1 MKTSTPEEQLP
12 RQVDVTVKYV
22 CGAYQTQT
30 IRGQR
35 ASSTMSATEAA
46 RRLGQKLFSCEPE
59 VQEQGYHGPVDG
71 KPAKYLVR
79 ITRPRQSTEGAT
91 A

>member
-1 MKTSTPEEQLP
+1 MKTSKSEEQLLH
-12 RQVDVTVKYV
+12 QVDVTVKYV

-35 ASSTMSATEAA
+35 ASSTMSAAEAA

-71 KPAKYLVR
+71 KPAKHLVR
-79 ITRPRQSTEGAT
+79 ITRPHQSTEGAP